1 MSHGVVP
8 DRVAEGARAGIGPVA
23 RALAGIGISANAVT
37 IAGGV
42 LSVVGAGLIAA
53 NMPLPALAVLL
64 IGTLAD
70 TLDGQ
75 IAKAAG
81 GGTRLGA
88 FLDSTVDRVADGA
101 LFVGA
106 AASGAYLG
114 QQVLLW
120 ASLVALVASFL
131 VPYVRAKA
139 ESLGVGASVGPAPR
153 EARIVIFLIG
163 LARGRSSIFSRCS
176 WRRSSCSPSSPR
188 SPSYC
193 GWSTWAANSPSK
205 KGRYRKPWRLR
216 RRERRPQRRAAARRT
231 SGFASRSSGS
241 ATARARS
248 CRACT
253 TTATPN
259 PAI

>member
-8 DRVAEGARAGIGPVA
+8 DRLAEGARAGIGPLA

-37 IAGGV
+37 VAGGV
-42 LSVVGAGLIAA
+42 LSVIGAGLIAVGL
-53 NMPLPALAVLL
+53 PLPAVIVLL

-88 FLDSTVDRVADGA
+88 FLDSTVDRIADGA

-106 AASGAYLG
+106 AASGASLG
-114 QQVLLW
+114 QPLLLW
-120 ASLVALVASFL
+120 ASLVALVASFM

-153 EARIVIFLIG
+153 EARIVIFLAG
-163 LARGRSSIFSRCS
+163 LAAWALLDLQVLFVAAVGALALLSTITFVLRVVHVGRQL
-176 WRRSSCSPSSPR
+176 
-188 SPSYC
+188 
-193 GWSTWAANSPSK
+193 STK
-205 KGRYRKPWRLR
+205 
-216 RRERRPQRRAAARRT
+216 ER
-231 SGFASRSSGS
+231 
-241 ATARARS
+241 
-248 CRACT
+248 
-253 TTATPN
+253 
-259 PAI
+259 

>member
-8 DRVAEGARAGIGPVA
+8 DRLAEGARSGIGPIA
-23 RALAGIGISANAVT
+23 RALAGVGISANAVT

-42 LSVVGAGLIAA
+42 ITTIGAGLIAA
-53 NMPLPALAVLL
+53 GMPLPALAVLL

-75 IAKAAG
+75 IAKASG

-88 FLDSTVDRVADGA
+88 FLDSTVDRIADGA

-114 QQVLLW
+114 QPLLLW
-120 ASLVALVASFL
+120 SSLVALVASFL

-163 LARGRSSIFSRCS
+163 LAAWAIFDLQPVFVAAVLALAALSSVTFVLRVVHVGRQLSM
-176 WRRSSCSPSSPR
+176 
-188 SPSYC
+188 
-193 GWSTWAANSPSK
+193 K
-205 KGRYRKPWRLR
+205 
-216 RRERRPQRRAAARRT
+216 ER
-231 SGFASRSSGS
+231 
-241 ATARARS
+241 
-248 CRACT
+248 
-253 TTATPN
+253 
-259 PAI
+259 

>member
-8 DRVAEGARAGIGPVA
+8 DRVAEGARAGIGPLA

-37 IAGGV
+37 IAGGI
-42 LSVVGAGLIAA
+42 LSIIGAGLIAA
-53 NMPLPALAVLL
+53 GMALPALAILL

-88 FLDSTVDRVADGA
+88 FLDSTVDRIADGA

-114 QQVLLW
+114 QPVLLW
-120 ASLVALVASFL
+120 SSLVALVASFL

-163 LARGRSSIFSRCS
+163 LAAWAIFDLQPVFVAAVLVLAVLSSITFVLRVVHV
-176 WRRSSCSPSSPR
+176 
-188 SPSYC
+188 
-193 GWSTWAANSPSK
+193 
-205 KGRYRKPWRLR
+205 GRQLSIK
-216 RRERRPQRRAAARRT
+216 ER
-231 SGFASRSSGS
+231 
-241 ATARARS
+241 
-248 CRACT
+248 
-253 TTATPN
+253 
-259 PAI
+259 